1 MPHFPSEILRPL
13 WSVLLCAVLAATAA
27 PVHAAAAHP
36 VSPLVGR
43 HPGYEG
49 YLVGDAAA
57 PTPAPVTPGMM
68 LMGGH
73 DWPRDA
79 FEWLA
84 ARAGHGHI
92 VILRASGKG
101 ELGEQFFEDIGGV
114 ASVRTF
120 VFHARAPAGDPA
132 LLDAVR
138 RADGIFLAGGN
149 QANYLRF
156 WKGTPLN
163 AALDAHVAAGKP
175 IGGTSAGLAVLGAF
189 VYGALDGRSV
199 TSARALRD
207 PFDSSITLERD
218 FLHLPYL
225 QQIVTDTHFGKRE
238 RLGRLIAFVA
248 NLRAQG
254 HAQAIGIGVD
264 EDTALCIDGAGIGR
278 VFTRDDGKAWLV
290 RPGAAPTRIDAGE
303 PLEIR
308 DVRITGIGRDSRIDM
323 RDFGVE
329 RPAFER
335 IADVGDGELVLRE
348 AH

>member
-1 MPHFPSEILRPL
+1 MPNSGCDPLRAL
-13 WSVLLCAVLAATAA
+13 WWVLLCATLFGIGAAQADA
-27 PVHAAAAHP
+27 RNA
-36 VSPLVGR
+36 SPLVGR
-43 HPGYEG
+43 HAGYEG
-49 YLVGDAAA
+49 YLIGDPSA
-57 PTPAPVTPGMM
+57 PTPAPVAPGAM

-79 FEWLA
+79 FEWFA

-101 ELGEQFFEDIGGV
+101 ELGKKFFEEIGGV

-120 VFHARAPAGDPA
+120 VFHDRAPAGDPVV
-132 LLDAVR
+132 LDAIR

-149 QANYLRF
+149 QANYIRF

-199 TSARALRD
+199 TSRRALRD
-207 PFDSSITLERD
+207 PLDDGVTLERG
-218 FLHLPYL
+218 FLHVPYL
-225 QQIVTDTHFGKRE
+225 QRIITDTHFGKRD

-248 NLRAQG
+248 NLRG
-254 HAQAIGIGVD
+254 RGDEDVIGLGVD
-264 EDTALCIDGAGIGR
+264 EDTALCIDGDGIGR
-278 VFTRDDGKAWLV
+278 IFTRDDGKAWLV
-290 RPGAAPTRIDAGE
+290 RPGAAAVRVAAGA
-303 PLEIR
+303 PLELRDIR
-308 DVRITGIGRDSRIDM
+308 VTGIGRDSRIDM
-323 RDFGVE
+323 RDLAVE

-335 IADVGDGELVLRE
+335 IADVGDGELTLRE
-348 AH
+348 AD